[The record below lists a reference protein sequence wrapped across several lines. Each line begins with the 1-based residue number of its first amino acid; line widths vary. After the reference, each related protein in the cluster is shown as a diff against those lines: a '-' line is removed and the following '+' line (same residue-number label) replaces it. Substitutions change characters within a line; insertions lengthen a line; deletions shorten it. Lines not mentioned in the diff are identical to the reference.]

1 MKLYGIKTCDTCRK
15 ALKALDDVE
24 FVDLKKQTLPTEVI
38 AAAFEQVGEAL
49 VNKRGTTWRG
59 LSDEDKAREAID
71 LVAAYPMVMKRP
83 LIEEDGR
90 FTVGW
95 PRD

>member
-71 LVAAYPMVMKRP
+71 LVAAYPIVMKRP
-83 LIEEDGR
+83 LIEEDSR

>member
-1 MKLYGIKTCDTCRK
+1 MNLYGITTCDTCRK
-15 ALKALDDVE
+15 ALKALGDVE
-24 FVDLKKQTLPTEVI
+24 FVDLKKHIVPTEVI

-71 LVAAYPMVMKRP
+71 LVEAYPMVMKRP

>member
-24 FVDLKKQTLPTEVI
+24 FMDLKKETLPAEVI
-38 AAAFEQVGEAL
+38 EAAFEQVGEAL

-71 LVAAYPMVMKRP
+71 LVEAYPMVMKRP